1 MKYTSSYIDANV
13 IIRLKKSNGVIS
25 LYANTPYD
33 STRTDNFICL
43 PFLNINNYKNN
54 CH

>member
-13 IIRLKKSNGVIS
+13 IIRLKKSNEVIS

-33 STRTDNFICL
+33 STRTDNF
-43 PFLNINNYKNN
+43 NNNVTYTPSN
-54 CH
+54 